1 MLPLDKSYLEELE
14 TISEAIQESDE
25 LAYYLSEEEDAYYE
39 QLKERFEPYI
49 EALYNRVAANDPL
62 QLESLDRRLMEEDME
77 GLFLPRVL
85 GYSVL
90 RGEVNSQY
98 KYVLPQDH
106 FKDILMAICNSP
118 NFDMLKK
125 RSGQSIQIG
134 FALSSDIWITNLL
147 ATIENKRIKYFL
159 QSQKLDKYR
168 TPEGR
173 AKGYQ
178 LYKKQFQHFNYMTAA
193 FPRNTGELKV
203 LWSPLKEFLLYRIE
217 RNLNNSSL
225 MPFLKAFVEN
235 EEFQGHDEHLQ
246 IMGLYASFFDLNEAD
261 REHLAVHF
269 NKTRQ
274 KHPEFIQRWL
284 EFVLEMHKSTRVDLN
299 AEADGRISAIIKQ
312 FGKDDLTE
320 YYALMDVIHSLGYM
334 HEETMEAVKVFY
346 NHHEGRS
353 LINECVRM
361 TIYHYFA
368 RLLNNLEVTDYQEL
382 FELAKVYTVYIKI
395 FANQQFNQDV
405 KYLSLRYIDRLMKH
419 YTDKRGKDYQDIKKF
434 VSTTFQDLNFLT
446 EKEVTEMFKTRRKKK
461 QSAS

>member
-49 EALYNRVAANDPL
+49 EDLYNRVAANDPL

-90 RGEVNSQY
+90 RGEVNNQH

-125 RSGQSIQIG
+125 RSGQSIQMG
-134 FALSSDIWITNLL
+134 FAMSSDIWITNLL

-173 AKGYQ
+173 AKGFQ

-193 FPRNTGELKV
+193 FPRNAGELKV

-217 RNLNNSSL
+217 RNLNNNSL
-225 MPFLKAFVEN
+225 MPFLKAFIEN

-246 IMGLYASFFDLNEAD
+246 IMGLYATFFDLNEED
-261 REHLAVHF
+261 REHLSVNF

-284 EFVLEMHKSTRVDLN
+284 EFILEMHESTRVDLN

-312 FGKDDLTE
+312 FGNDDLTE
-320 YYALMDVIHSLGYM
+320 YYALMDVIHGVGYM
-334 HEETMEAVKVFY
+334 QEETMEAVKVFY

-361 TIYHYFA
+361 TIYHYFV

-382 FELAKVYTVYIKI
+382 FELAKIYTVYIKI

>member
-49 EALYNRVAANDPL
+49 EDLYNRVAANDPL

-90 RGEVNSQY
+90 RGEVNNQH

-125 RSGQSIQIG
+125 RSGQSIQMG
-134 FALSSDIWITNLL
+134 FAMSSDIWITNLL

-173 AKGYQ
+173 AKGFQ

-193 FPRNTGELKV
+193 FPRNAGELKV

-217 RNLNNSSL
+217 RNLNNNSL
-225 MPFLKAFVEN
+225 MPFLKAFIEN

-246 IMGLYASFFDLNEAD
+246 IMGLYATFFDLNEED
-261 REHLAVHF
+261 REHLSVNF

-274 KHPEFIQRWL
+274 KHPEFNQRWL
-284 EFVLEMHKSTRVDLN
+284 EFILEMHESTRVDLN
-299 AEADGRISAIIKQ
+299 ADADGRISAIIKQ
-312 FGKDDLTE
+312 FGNDDLTE
-320 YYALMDVIHSLGYM
+320 YYALMDVIHGVGYM
-334 HEETMEAVKVFY
+334 QEETMEAVKLFY

-361 TIYHYFA
+361 TIYHYFV

-382 FELAKVYTVYIKI
+382 FELAKIYTVYIKI